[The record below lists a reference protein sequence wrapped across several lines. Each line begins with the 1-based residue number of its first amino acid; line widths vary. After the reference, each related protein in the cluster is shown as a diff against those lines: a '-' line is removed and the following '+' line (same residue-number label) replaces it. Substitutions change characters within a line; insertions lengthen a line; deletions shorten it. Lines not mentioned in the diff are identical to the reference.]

1 MKSFLRSFLWGSLY
15 CLLAVAIAFNIG
27 AKPVIADSQE
37 IIVEWL
43 QFSVPEN
50 EQELFIEK
58 ELEIW
63 EPVNRRSP
71 SYIGK
76 EIWQNDK
83 QSDQVTMINYWHGKN
98 HRQNITPDMIEK
110 AEKDFDLA
118 VGKIYEI
125 LESKTFKQLITD
137 DLHF

>member
-1 MKSFLRSFLWGSLY
+1 M
-15 CLLAVAIAFNIG
+15 VAIACNIG
-27 AKPVIADSQE
+27 IKPAMADPQE
-37 IIVEWL
+37 IIIEWL

-50 EQELFIEK
+50 EQDLFIEK

-63 EPVNRRSP
+63 EPINRRSP

-83 QSDQVTMINYWHGKN
+83 QSDQVTMINYWRGKN
-98 HRQNITPDMIEK
+98 HRQNISPDMIEK

-118 VGKIYEI
+118 VGKTYEI
-125 LESKTFKQLITD
+125 LESKTFEQMTSD
-137 DLHF
+137 DFHF